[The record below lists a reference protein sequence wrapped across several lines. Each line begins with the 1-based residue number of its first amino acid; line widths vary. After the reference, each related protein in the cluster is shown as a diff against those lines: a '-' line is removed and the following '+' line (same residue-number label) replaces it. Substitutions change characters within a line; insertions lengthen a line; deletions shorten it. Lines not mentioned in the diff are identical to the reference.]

1 MPPLDRSPSRWN
13 IPSSGTIH
21 SSGTAV
27 QELRISGSGTL
38 LQKLFP
44 ISRNTPRNMIR
55 VSHFRYNIVIE
66 SFFALAPHDNGTTLV
81 KELFKMLQHDT
92 GTTRRVFQI
101 LPLPCPTNQ
110 LHSPCHSHWKL
121 ELFIS
126 TCSRVARRGD
136 TGTTWSSLTP
146 YPGDTGPN
154 RICHQAG
161 TAKHRKWRRRRR
173 SGGQSKAAG
182 GLAGKSRH
190 YPTAPVRMVALRGL
204 QPSTRC
210 SLAAVRHSIFIYI
223 YININIRDIQIF
235 KYSYIHISYIQTY
248 IHTYMHTYIHTYV
261 HTNIHISIHPSIHP
275 SLRTYIHTYT

>member
-21 SSGTAV
+21 SSGIAV

-55 VSHFRYNIVIE
+55 VSPFRYNIVIE

-101 LPLPCPTNQ
+101 LPLPSPTNQ

-121 ELFIS
+121 EMFIS

-146 YPGDTGPN
+146 YPGDTCQERRIPEPSTLEESHALFDSMRSLESFQQKGPLIKLM
-154 RICHQAG
+154 RWFSFFESMVFHAG
-161 TAKHRKWRRRRR
+161 EMWATKMILELDRTVSATKHRKWRRRRR

-190 YPTAPVRMVALRGL
+190 YRTAPVRMVASRGL

-210 SLAAVRHSIFIYI
+210 SLAAVRH
-223 YININIRDIQIF
+223 
-235 KYSYIHISYIQTY
+235 
-248 IHTYMHTYIHTYV
+248 
-261 HTNIHISIHPSIHP
+261 
-275 SLRTYIHTYT
+275 